1 MILIEDNFKK
11 YLKNNTYVALGSFD
25 GLHMGHMK
33 LIDKTI
39 KLAKKNNAKSMVF
52 TFKNHPRMVINKEL
66 APRIIMDNPSK
77 IRILQSAG
85 LDIVNMASFDKD
97 FMKITPEEFIVN
109 LVEHYNVKGIVVGFN
124 YRFGYKNLGDLSLLK
139 KMSRKYNY
147 LLQIVDP
154 VKLKGQVVSSSTIR
168 NVISEE
174 GNMKK
179 ARKMLTRPFMVGGN
193 IIRGKQLGRKLGFPT
208 VNLNY
213 DKRFILPRGGVYYTI
228 VYYKNKPY
236 KGITNVG
243 YNPTVEDN
251 RLSVET
257 NILNFHENIYNQY
270 VSIFFI
276 DRIRDEKKFD
286 SLDELADQ
294 LKKDKMY
301 ASKQKLQINF
311 KI

>member
-1 MILIEDNFKK
+1 MIVIEDNFQKC
-11 YLKNNTYVALGSFD
+11 LQNSTYVALGSFD

-66 APRIIMDNPSK
+66 APRIIMDNESK
-77 IRILQSAG
+77 IKILQSVG
-85 LDIVNMASFDKD
+85 LDIVNLVSFDKE
-97 FMKITPEEFIVN
+97 FMKITPEEFIGN

-124 YRFGYKNLGDLSLLK
+124 YRFGYKNLGDSSLLR
-139 KMSRKYNY
+139 KMSSKYNY
-147 LLQIVDP
+147 LLQVVDP
-154 VKLKGQVVSSSTIR
+154 VKLKGQVVSSSIIR
-168 NVISEE
+168 DAISEE

-179 ARKMLTRPFMVGGN
+179 ARRMLTRPFMLEGN
-193 IIRGKQLGRKLGFPT
+193 IISGKQLGRKLGFPT
-208 VNLNY
+208 VNLDY

-228 VYYKNKPY
+228 VYYKNRPFR
-236 KGITNVG
+236 GITNVG

-251 RLSVET
+251 KLSVET
-257 NILNFHENIYNQY
+257 NILNFHENIYNEHI
-270 VSIFFI
+270 SIFFI

-301 ASKQKLQINF
+301 ASKQKSEINF
-311 KI
+311 RI

>member
-97 FMKITPEEFIVN
+97 FMKITPEEFISN

-124 YRFGYKNLGDLSLLK
+124 YRFGYKNLGDSSLLK

-154 VKLKGQVVSSSTIR
+154 VKLKGQVVSSSIIR

-174 GNMKK
+174 GDMKK

-270 VSIFFI
+270 VNIFFI

-294 LKKDKMY
+294 LRKDKMY
-301 ASKQKLQINF
+301 ASKQRLQINF